1 VSLLEPSVSTNGVA
15 RSPATVPEPPTSLLA
30 RWSRDPER
38 WRARLHLAIFVVL
51 VAGSIFTTLLVD
63 WPVSLN
69 YQLREGDIS
78 PIDIRAP
85 RPLTYRSEVLTEQER
100 QRAMAAVPKVYDPP
114 QTRVARQQLARAN
127 LILTFIKQVRL
138 DPYADPARKA
148 AWLRGIAD
156 VTLPE
161 PVIAILL
168 NLSDERW
175 NAVRDE
181 TLRVLDAA
189 MRNVI
194 REGEL
199 QNAQRAVP
207 GLISF
212 GLSEEEALVVSTLVQ
227 GLLRPNTFFN
237 PERTAAAQ
245 AEAAARVQPVEH
257 TIAAGE
263 TILRAGDR
271 VEALDLEILEALG
284 LLRDRRTWQDYV
296 SALLIT
302 ALLTGLQ
309 VAYIAQSRRHFWK
322 DRLRVLLLGLLFAL
336 FVFLGKA
343 MVPMH
348 TVLPYLYPLPAMTML
363 LAALITLPVAT
374 VSTLVIGLL
383 LLIFSNGD
391 TSITAYALVGALAGA
406 LALGRAERLNG
417 FAWAGVWIIIA
428 GGMVLTGF
436 RLYAGTFTDSRG
448 LLELAVAAAIN
459 GIFAS
464 SFTLVVFYV
473 LGQVFGLTTSLQ
485 LLELSRPT
493 HPLLRQLLLKAP
505 GTYYHTLIVSNM
517 AEEAANAIGA
527 DALLTRVGSYYHDIG
542 KTVRPYF
549 FIENYSEGGNPHDR
563 LDPYTSARIIIN
575 HVADGVELARKYRLP
590 EVLIDFIREHHGT
603 TRVEYFY
610 HQACQEAPDP
620 TDVDENAFRYPGPKP
635 RHRET
640 AILMLADGCEA
651 TVRAMNPRSHEEMAE
666 LIRSVINRR
675 LVLGQLDESQL
686 TLYDLTLIAEA
697 FIRVLKGVHH
707 PRIQYPGAPAA
718 IRPLRRTWVG
728 APAPS

>member
-1 VSLLEPSVSTNGVA
+1 MVPPDLPPSANDATG
-15 RSPATVPEPPTSLLA
+15 PAANASAEKPSFLA
-30 RWSRDPER
+30 RWSRDPAR
-38 WRARLHLAIFVVL
+38 WRARLHLVIFVLL
-51 VAGSIFTTLLVD
+51 VAGSMFTALLVD
-63 WPVSLN
+63 WPISLN

-85 RPLTYRSEVLTEQER
+85 RPLTYRSEVLTELER
-100 QRAMAAVPKVYDPP
+100 QRAAAAVPKVYDPP

-127 LILTFIKQVRL
+127 LILDFIKQVRL
-138 DPYADPARKA
+138 DPYADPRQKA

-156 VTLPE
+156 VTLSE
-161 PVIAILL
+161 QVVGVILS
-168 NLSDERW
+168 LSDERW
-175 NAVRDE
+175 NVVREE
-181 TLRVLDAA
+181 TIRVLDTA

-212 GLSEEEALVVSTLVQ
+212 GLSDDEALVVSTLVQ

-284 LLRDRRTWQDYV
+284 LLRDRRTWPDYV
-296 SALLIT
+296 SALLLT

-309 VAYIAQSRRHFWK
+309 VAYIAQSRRGFWK
-322 DRLRVLLLGLLFAL
+322 DRLRVLLLGVLFAL

-363 LAALITLPVAT
+363 VAALISLPVAT
-374 VSTLVIGLL
+374 ISTLVIAVLL
-383 LLIFSNGD
+383 LLFTNGE
-391 TSITAYALVGALAGA
+391 TAIAVYALAGAMAGA
-406 LALGRAERLNG
+406 LALGRGERLNG
-417 FAWAGVWIIIA
+417 FAWAGVWIIVA
-428 GGMVLTGF
+428 DLVTLMAF
-436 RLYAGTFTDSRG
+436 RLYTGAATDSRG
-448 LLELAVAAAIN
+448 LVELTVAAAIN

-464 SFTLVVFYV
+464 SFTLVMFYL
-473 LGQVFGLTTSLQ
+473 LGQVFGLATSLQ

-517 AEEAANAIGA
+517 AEEAAAAIGA

-549 FIENYSEGGNPHDR
+549 FIENYTEGGNPHDR

-590 EVLIDFIREHHGT
+590 EILIDFIREHHGT

-620 TDVDENAFRYPGPKP
+620 AEVDEKAFRYPGPKP
-635 RHRET
+635 RRRET

-651 TVRAMNPRSHEEMAE
+651 TVRAMNPRTYEEMAE

-675 LVLGQLDESQL
+675 LVLGQLDESRL

-697 FIRVLKGVHH
+697 FTRVLKGVHH
-707 PRIQYPGAPAA
+707 PRVQYPGAPAA
-718 IRPLRRTWVG
+718 VRPLRRSWVG
-728 APAPS
+728 AASPS

>member
-1 VSLLEPSVSTNGVA
+1 MVPPDLSPIVNGA
-15 RSPATVPEPPTSLLA
+15 NESPANAPAEKTSFLA
-30 RWSRDPER
+30 RWSRDPAR
-38 WRARLHLAIFVVL
+38 WHARLHLAIFVVL
-51 VAGSIFTTLLVD
+51 VAGSMFAALLVD

-85 RPLTYRSEVLTEQER
+85 RPLTYRSEVLTELER
-100 QRAMAAVPKVYDPP
+100 QRAAAAVPKVYDPP

-127 LILTFIKQVRL
+127 LILDFIKQVRL
-138 DPYADPARKA
+138 DPYADPAQKV

-161 PVIAILL
+161 QVIGIILS
-168 NLSDERW
+168 LSDERW
-175 NAVRDE
+175 NVVREE
-181 TLRVLDAA
+181 TLRVLDTA

-212 GLSEEEALVVSTLVQ
+212 GLSDDEALVVSALVQ
-227 GLLRPNTFFN
+227 GLLRPNTFYN

-245 AEAAARVQPVEH
+245 AEAAARVPPVEH

-296 SALLIT
+296 SALLLT

-309 VAYIAQSRRHFWK
+309 VAYIAQSRRGFWK
-322 DRLRVLLLGLLFAL
+322 DRLRVLLLGVLFAV

-363 LAALITLPVAT
+363 VAALISLPIAT
-374 VSTLVIGLL
+374 VSTLVIAVLL
-383 LLIFSNGD
+383 LLFTNGE
-391 TSITAYALVGALAGA
+391 TAIAVYALAGALAGA
-406 LALGRAERLNG
+406 LALGRGERLNG
-417 FAWAGVWIIIA
+417 FAWAGVWIIVA
-428 GGMVLTGF
+428 DWVTLMAF
-436 RLYAGTFTDSRG
+436 RLYTGAATDSRG
-448 LLELAVAAAIN
+448 LLELTVAAAIN

-464 SFTLVVFYV
+464 SFTLVVFYL
-473 LGQVFGLTTSLQ
+473 LGQVFGLATSLQ

-517 AEEAANAIGA
+517 AEEAAAAIGA

-549 FIENYSEGGNPHDR
+549 FIENYTEGGNPHDR

-620 TDVDENAFRYPGPKP
+620 AEVDEKAFRYPGPKP
-635 RHRET
+635 RRRET

-651 TVRAMNPRSHEEMAE
+651 TVRAMNPRTHEEMAD

-675 LVLGQLDESQL
+675 LVLGQLDESRL

-697 FIRVLKGVHH
+697 FTRVLKGVHH

-718 IRPLRRTWVG
+718 VRPLRRSWVG
-728 APAPS
+728 APSPT

>member
-1 VSLLEPSVSTNGVA
+1 
-15 RSPATVPEPPTSLLA
+15 
-30 RWSRDPER
+30 
-38 WRARLHLAIFVVL
+38 
-51 VAGSIFTTLLVD
+51 
-63 WPVSLN
+63 
-69 YQLREGDIS
+69 
-78 PIDIRAP
+78 
-85 RPLTYRSEVLTEQER
+85 
-100 QRAMAAVPKVYDPP
+100 
-114 QTRVARQQLARAN
+114 
-127 LILTFIKQVRL
+127 
-138 DPYADPARKA
+138 
-148 AWLRGIAD
+148 
-156 VTLPE
+156 
-161 PVIAILL
+161 L
-168 NLSDERW
+168 NLPDERW
-175 NAVRDE
+175 NVVSEE

-212 GLSEEEALVVSTLVQ
+212 GLNDEEALVVSTLVQ
-227 GLLRPNTFFN
+227 GLLRPNTFYN

-245 AEAAARVQPVEH
+245 ADAAARVQPVEH

-284 LLRDRRTWQDYV
+284 LLRDRRTWRDYA
-296 SALLIT
+296 SALLLT

-309 VAYIAQSRRHFWK
+309 VAYIAQSRRGFWK
-322 DRLRVLLLGLLFAL
+322 DRLRVLLLGVLFAI

-363 LAALITLPVAT
+363 VGALISLPVAT
-374 VSTLVIGLL
+374 VSTLVVGVLL
-383 LLIFSNGD
+383 LVFTNGE
-391 TSITAYALVGALAGA
+391 TAIATYALVGALAGA
-406 LALGRAERLNG
+406 LALGRGERLNS
-417 FAWAGVWIIIA
+417 FAWAGIWIIVA
-428 GGMVLTGF
+428 NLATLMAF
-436 RLYAGTFTDSRG
+436 RLYTGAATDSRG
-448 LLELAVAAAIN
+448 LVELTVAATIN

-464 SFTLVVFYV
+464 SFTLVVFYL
-473 LGQVFGLTTSLQ
+473 LGQVFGLATSLQ

-517 AEEAANAIGA
+517 AEEAAAAIGA

-549 FIENYSEGGNPHDR
+549 FIENYTEGGNPHDR

-575 HVADGVELARKYRLP
+575 HVADGVELARKYHLP

-620 TDVDENAFRYPGPKP
+620 AEVDEKAFRYPGPKP
-635 RHRET
+635 RRRET

-651 TVRAMNPRSHEEMAE
+651 TVRAMNPRTYEEMAE

-675 LVLGQLDESQL
+675 LVLGQLDESRL
-686 TLYDLTLIAEA
+686 TLHELTLIAEA
-697 FIRVLKGVHH
+697 FTRVLKGVHH

-718 IRPLRRTWVG
+718 VRPLRRSWVG
-728 APAPS
+728 AASPS